1 MDRGETAKQ
10 YFLSGYNCAQAVA
23 LAYADKL
30 NMEPE
35 LIAKSVSGYGG
46 GMGRMREVCGSISGA
61 VFVISNLYGYS
72 NPNAFDEKK
81 ALYQDVQ
88 SVCKAFQEEN
98 GSIICRE
105 LLSMP
110 NIGADAPTPERR
122 SEKYYQKRPCADIV
136 KCSAQILEEFIKQ
149 KETE

>member
-61 VFVISNLYGYS
+61 VFVISYLYGYS
-72 NPNAFDEKK
+72 DPNAFDEKK
-81 ALYQDVQ
+81 TLYQDIQ
-88 SVCKAFQEEN
+88 SVCKAFQKEN

-110 NIGADAPTPERR
+110 NIGADIPTPEKR
-122 SEKYYQKRPCADIV
+122 SEKYYKKRPCADIV
-136 KCSAQILEEFIKQ
+136 KCSAQILEEFINQ